1 MGRFAIAR
9 GFIGGALAMAAVAL
23 VILFL
28 VAAFQYRDEVRND
41 RAAERA
47 SPAQYARP

>member
-1 MGRFAIAR
+1 MGRFALAR

-23 VILFL
+23 VILFV
-28 VAAFQYRDEVRND
+28 VAAFQYRDEVHNN

-47 SPAQYARP
+47 SPTQYARP